1 MENHKRITVA
11 KYRLNAEEKLEPM
24 LWGYMYEI
32 TWFRTTG
39 GCFRGRRE
47 VRVKY
52 LSVAQ
57 TRFTDKQGQYLAFI
71 FYYTKIHGCAPAEAD
86 LQKYFRVSP
95 PSVHQ
100 MILAL
105 EKGGHIERLPRQKR
119 SIRLLVDRK
128 DLPELE

>member
-1 MENHKRITVA
+1 MSPKV
-11 KYRLNAEEKLEPM
+11 EK
-24 LWGYMYEI
+24 
-32 TWFRTTG
+32 
-39 GCFRGRRE
+39 
-47 VRVKY
+47 
-52 LSVAQ
+52 

-71 FYYTKIHGCAPAEAD
+71 FYYTKIYGCAPAEAD

-105 EKGGHIERLPRQKR
+105 EKGGLIERVPGQKR

-128 DLPELE
+128 DLPDLK